1 MKNFKLKIIFITII
15 SITLILASKI
25 SKASNEYTEINPIY
39 DKIFTKEEKQY
50 VLDKL
55 EESSKETSQNIRVY
69 NSVAIYTNS
78 TYSKLIKEIQTNLLK
93 RNVTINVMY
102 KTNSANAE
110 KIVSE
115 KYATSSDLGDYI
127 LWNSGGWK
135 ANYGYSRSGSNYIY
149 SIKYTMNY
157 FTNYEQEQE
166 VSDAIDNYLYTYNS
180 KNKTKYEIIKDFN
193 EYICQNVD
201 YDYSTNYTNLLK
213 YSAYAAIINHEAVCQ
228 GYSTLYYRLLKE
240 CGIDNRVV
248 VSNKLNHAWNLVN
261 YGCFWYFVDTTW
273 SDAGDYP
280 YQKYFMKNINNFG
293 HGNLEDA
300 EPSTNAYRIATK
312 SLTQET
318 ITAIETATEHKHKVI
333 QEMKATCGK
342 SGYKIYECT
351 TCKDT
356 YKITTS
362 ALEHNYKTTITKR
375 STTSNSGSVTT
386 VPANYYTVT
395 YSKRKKKCWNI

>member
-1 MKNFKLKIIFITII
+1 MEF
-15 SITLILASKI
+15 
-25 SKASNEYTEINPIY
+25 
-39 DKIFTKEEKQY
+39 
-50 VLDKL
+50 
-55 EESSKETSQNIRVY
+55 
-69 NSVAIYTNS
+69 
-78 TYSKLIKEIQTNLLK
+78 
-93 RNVTINVMY
+93 
-102 KTNSANAE
+102 
-110 KIVSE
+110 
-115 KYATSSDLGDYI
+115 
-127 LWNSGGWK
+127 
-135 ANYGYSRSGSNYIY
+135 
-149 SIKYTMNY
+149 
-157 FTNYEQEQE
+157 
-166 VSDAIDNYLYTYNS
+166 
-180 KNKTKYEIIKDFN
+180 
-193 EYICQNVD
+193 
-201 YDYSTNYTNLLK
+201 
-213 YSAYAAIINHEAVCQ
+213 
-228 GYSTLYYRLLKE
+228 
-240 CGIDNRVV
+240 
-248 VSNKLNHAWNLVN
+248 
-261 YGCFWYFVDTTW
+261 

-375 STTSNSGSVTT
+375 STTSNSGSVTKKCSNCGASNISKILKIASVKLGKTSYTYDGKIKTPKVIVKKSNGGT